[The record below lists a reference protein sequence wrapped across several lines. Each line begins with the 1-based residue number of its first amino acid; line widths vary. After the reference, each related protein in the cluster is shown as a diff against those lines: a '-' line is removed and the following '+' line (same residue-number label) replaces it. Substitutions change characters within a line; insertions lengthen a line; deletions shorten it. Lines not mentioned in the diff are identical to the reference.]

1 MAHSRGMVVT
11 CPFVVSEAVPRELPA
26 AALLLRHTLRF
37 EPADGI
43 PAWLMQTVAGR
54 GGVCLVARDGE
65 RVVGASFA
73 LPVLEADGPS
83 LFSCG
88 LAVKATHR
96 GRGIG
101 RALKEEQRERARAL
115 GLSAIR
121 WTTDPLNAAAL
132 RLYLNRLGAELV
144 AYHQALY
151 DPTRSAA
158 RTPQDDVLVS
168 WDVART
174 GDPGATVAAVA
185 TVPLP
190 WDAGRLEHGEWLEW
204 RRRVRDGVSRLLD
217 SGLVGARVAAQPD
230 RRRCLLEFRPVRDA

>member
-1 MAHSRGMVVT
+1 MAVT
-11 CPFVVSEAVPRELPA
+11 CPFVVAEAAPRELPA
-26 AALLLRHTLRF
+26 AALLLRETLRF

-54 GGVCLVARDGE
+54 GGLCLIARDEE

-73 LPVLEADGPS
+73 LPVLDAGGPS

-101 RALKEEQRERARAL
+101 LALKEEQRERAREL
-115 GLSAIR
+115 GLTAIR
-121 WTTDPLNAAAL
+121 WTTDPLNSAAL

-144 AYHQALY
+144 AYHRALY

-168 WDVART
+168 WDIART
-174 GDPGATVAAVA
+174 GDPGATVA
-185 TVPLP
+185 TVPVP
-190 WDAGRLEHGEWLEW
+190 WDAERLDHGAWLEW
-204 RRRVRDGVSRLLD
+204 RHRVRDGVSRLLD
-217 SGLVGARVAAQPD
+217 SGLVGAGVAAQPD
-230 RRRCLLEFRPVRDA
+230 RRLCLLEFTPARDA